1 MKAWQVF
8 TYSIVVQLLDA
19 LVTTHLYTHGLNYR
33 QFRSDA
39 MNFDIFHSLLDLWA
53 TCLLRIILLAGASLG
68 VCINRIDGPK
78 RLKSAKLCI
87 LIFCIMIS
95 AYAIIKVL
103 LYSETEKFANDPW
116 FWCLTAWT
124 FISLIATYHVVHQFS
139 CLKTS
144 PTVTVSLEATSYEDQ
159 ENSMSNAGQKR
170 PEKAKE
176 NSNSISTMWRLLTYS
191 KENAALM
198 AGAHVS
204 VLISSLGD
212 SFTPY
217 FLGNILDGIA
227 QNDISRFT
235 GDLIAMALFGFA
247 STIAAG
253 FREGLFNLAFA
264 KLNIQIRYKLFSSIM
279 QQEISFF
286 DSHQTGEITSRLTS
300 DATVVSDI
308 LSQNVSLFLRNLTRA
323 FGAFIFMIILSW
335 RVSMLGIIGFT
346 FLFIFLTYFGK
357 YYKRLAKQ
365 VQDALANANNIAE
378 ETISSIRTVHSFAN
392 ERTEAHTYNE
402 QLKTMYSLNK
412 KQILSL
418 TIFTWGNKN
427 LTNIYSGLIQGIG
440 VTEKIFDYIDNKP
453 TWNKIGTF
461 TPENLKGEIT
471 FRNVTFAYPTSPQ
484 NKILNNVSFTIYP
497 GEITALVGISGSGK
511 SSCVQL
517 LENFY
522 QPQAGEVLL
531 DDRPVQDYDHKYL
544 HCKVAAVGQEPVLFA
559 RSIRENILYGLQ
571 ECSLDSVVQAS
582 QKANAH
588 EFITELK
595 NGYDTET
602 GEKGAQLSG
611 GQKQRVA
618 IARALVRAP
627 RVLLLDEATSAL
639 DGESEYYILQE
650 LNKLKDDC
658 TILIVAHRLSTVKNA
673 QKIIVLNRGMM
684 AEEGNY
690 KELMQRKGLFFRM
703 VLMQTPGSEFDNNS
717 FTALNHSK

>member
-204 VLISSLGD
+204 VLISSLG
-212 SFTPY
+212 
-217 FLGNILDGIA
+217 
-227 QNDISRFT
+227 
-235 GDLIAMALFGFA
+235 
-247 STIAAG
+247 
-253 FREGLFNLAFA
+253 
-264 KLNIQIRYKLFSSIM
+264 
-279 QQEISFF
+279 
-286 DSHQTGEITSRLTS
+286 EITSRLTS

-418 TIFTWGNKN
+418 TIFTWGNKFLQIILQVTTVLYGMHLVLIDKITSGNLISIFIYILILCENLQN

>member
-418 TIFTWGNKN
+418 TIFTWGNKFLQIILQVTTVLYGMHLVLIDKITSGNLISIFIYILILCENLQN

-484 NKILNNVSFTIYP
+484 NKILN
-497 GEITALVGISGSGK
+497 
-511 SSCVQL
+511 
-517 LENFY
+517 
-522 QPQAGEVLL
+522 
-531 DDRPVQDYDHKYL
+531 
-544 HCKVAAVGQEPVLFA
+544 VAAVGQEPVLFA